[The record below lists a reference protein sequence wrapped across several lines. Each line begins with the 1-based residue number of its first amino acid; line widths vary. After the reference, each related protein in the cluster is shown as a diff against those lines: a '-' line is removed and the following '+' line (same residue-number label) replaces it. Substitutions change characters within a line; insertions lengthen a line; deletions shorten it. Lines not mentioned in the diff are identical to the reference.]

1 MARTYRL
8 RRRAERQNETRQR
21 IVEAAVELHTTLGPT
36 RTSILAIAER
46 AGVERPTVYRHFPT
60 AEALFTACSTHYRTT
75 NPPPDPEPWLQIRDP
90 EARLRRALGELYAY
104 YAASET
110 ALWSILRDLEDAPE
124 MRRFADEDMR
134 HHQRMLE
141 VLASGWPGRKNARL
155 HAALGHAIDFF
166 AWRSLRRQGVS
177 NEESADLMAGL
188 AHSAR

>member
-46 AGVERPTVYRHFPT
+46 AGVERPTMYRHFPT

-75 NPPPDPEPWLQIRDP
+75 NLPPDPEPWLQIRDP

-141 VLASGWPGRKNARL
+141 VLASGWPGRKYQ
-155 HAALGHAIDFF
+155 DCTP
-166 AWRSLRRQGVS
+166 
-177 NEESADLMAGL
+177 
-188 AHSAR
+188 HSAMRSISSHGARCVDRASRTKRLPI